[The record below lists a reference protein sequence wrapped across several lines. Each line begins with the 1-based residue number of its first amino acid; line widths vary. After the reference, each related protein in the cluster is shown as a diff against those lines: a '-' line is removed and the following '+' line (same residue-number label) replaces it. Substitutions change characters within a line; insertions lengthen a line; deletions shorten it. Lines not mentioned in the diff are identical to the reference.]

1 MIDRYLLRYFLA
13 IVDHGNFS
21 RAAAQCNVSQPT
33 LSVGIAKL
41 EREVGV
47 ALFLRS
53 SQRVNLT
60 EAGVRFLAH
69 ARRIELEFNAA
80 LHAMAERSAVPVLR
94 VGVMHSIPGARVAN
108 AVRAA
113 LAEQPAS
120 PVEVVYATERE
131 LIARLARG
139 RIDVALTVV
148 ERGSDRFLEQALLRE
163 DYALAVA
170 DSHPLAP
177 REEIAAEEL
186 RDDVMIVRRHC
197 EVLADTSRFFTERG
211 VRPRFALRSTN
222 EERVLQM
229 VAAGLGITV
238 MPASYGWPG
247 VSRPRLAGFGLSRRV
262 GFLFG
267 HESEHLRD
275 QPHGFLAALAAE
287 FIGASPDWPGAGGPP
302 PPLPDGG

>member
-1 MIDRYLLRYFLA
+1 MLDRYLLRYFLA

-41 EREVGV
+41 EREVGA
-47 ALFLRS
+47 ALFIRS
-53 SQRVNLT
+53 SQRVRLT

-80 LHAMAERSAVPVLR
+80 LQSMSVKSAVPVLR
-94 VGVMHSIPGARVAN
+94 VGVLHSIPGDRVAA
-108 AVRAA
+108 AVRTA
-113 LAEQPAS
+113 LTADQSRPI
-120 PVEVVYATERE
+120 EVVYGTERE

-139 RIDVALTVV
+139 RIDVALSLV
-148 ERGSDRFLEQALLRE
+148 ERGGDRFLEQTLVRE
-163 DYALAVA
+163 GYALALP
-170 DSHPLAP
+170 DSHPLSA
-177 REEIAAEEL
+177 RKEIAAEGLKDE
-186 RDDVMIVRRHC
+186 VMIVRRHC
-197 EVLADTSRFFTERG
+197 EALPETSRYFTERG

-238 MPASYGWPG
+238 MPAGYAWPG
-247 VSRPRLAGFGLSRRV
+247 VTRPRLAGFDITRSI

-267 HESEHLRD
+267 HATEHYRAE
-275 QPHGFLAALAAE
+275 PHGFLTALAAVLRFE
-287 FIGASPDWPGAGGPP
+287 RTCESTMDTLRSAPI
-302 PPLPDGG
+302 